1 MPELPRRVP
10 LYGSIFVRLLAIMV
24 GMALCLL
31 VLVTGF
37 FRLVVDPSVGHALHS
52 VLEVYAETFAAQSP
66 DLETA
71 RAAGRK
77 VGLTISYQGPRGRW
91 VTEDEGPEP
100 RSAPAPVSWG
110 SGGQVVQAPDGGRYT
125 FSWQFGRSMSAAH
138 DKLLWLLLVL
148 MLAVV
153 LVAHEVLRRALSPVR
168 LLYAGVNRLSTGD
181 LDVEVPIRSGDEL
194 GALTG
199 AFNQMAQRVREMIRL
214 RDQLLLDVSHEL
226 RSPLTRMKVALALLP
241 EEEKRARM
249 ETDVAQMEAL
259 ITGILELERLRD
271 RRGVRRE
278 RHDLIALVQQAAA
291 PFGGVFPGVSVVAPA
306 EAVVLDLDAERVRM
320 LLRNLLDNAC
330 KYSLPDSRP
339 IEVAVTLQP
348 DEVEVRVRDDG
359 PGIAE
364 ADLANVFEPFFRAD
378 RSRSR
383 KTGGYGLGLSMCR
396 RIAEA
401 HGGQIV
407 AHNNPGRGLS
417 VVASFPRASPAR

>member
-31 VLVTGF
+31 LLVVGF
-37 FRLVVDPSVGHALHS
+37 FRLVVDPGVGHALHR

-71 RAAGRK
+71 RAAGRR

-100 RSAPAPVSWG
+100 RSAPVPVSWG
-110 SGGQVVQAPDGGRYT
+110 TGGQVVQAPDGGSYS

-168 LLYAGVNRLSTGD
+168 LLYAGVSRLSTGD
-181 LDVEVPIRSGDEL
+181 LDVAVPIRSGDEL

-199 AFNQMAQRVREMIRL
+199 AFNQMAGRVREMIRL

-226 RSPLTRMKVALALLP
+226 RSPLTRMRVALALLP

-249 ETDVAQMEAL
+249 ESDVAEMEAL

-271 RRGVRRE
+271 RRGVRLE
-278 RHDLIALVQQAAA
+278 RRDLVPLVQEAAA
-291 PFGGVFPGVSVVAPA
+291 PFHDASPGVRLVVPS
-306 EAVVLDLDAERVRM
+306 EPVLLDLDPERVRM
-320 LLRNLLDNAC
+320 LLRNLLDNAR

-339 IEVAVTLQP
+339 VEVTVTSLP

-401 HGGQIV
+401 HGGRIV
-407 AHNNPGRGLS
+407 AQNHPGQGLS
-417 VVASFPRASPAR
+417 IVTSFPRAR